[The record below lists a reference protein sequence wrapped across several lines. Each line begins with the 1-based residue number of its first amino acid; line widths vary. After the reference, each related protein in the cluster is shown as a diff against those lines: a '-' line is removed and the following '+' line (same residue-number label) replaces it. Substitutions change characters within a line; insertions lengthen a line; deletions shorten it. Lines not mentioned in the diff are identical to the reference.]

1 MTHSLWERERERER
15 ERETYHCLRDRIFLS
30 EDVKKN
36 LREQYTIVGFGS
48 QVSFWILLFGVV
60 ERRWTKTVRWRCFGC
75 STCSILL
82 CLLED
87 GSTTVL
93 GTNPS
98 ISRKMDNIIW
108 AFYVRF
114 YEARKRKKINSPS
127 SSLCV
132 LTINKCLSY
141 TFKKLPFPLRHNYIV
156 LKKN

>member
-15 ERETYHCLRDRIFLS
+15 ERDVPLFERSNLS
-30 EDVKKN
+30 EWRCQKN

-98 ISRKMDNIIW
+98 ISRKMDNERSTFASTKRENEKKSTPHHHPYAYSQSISVFRTHSKNYPFLYDTIIL
-108 AFYVRF
+108 Y
-114 YEARKRKKINSPS
+114 
-127 SSLCV
+127 
-132 LTINKCLSY
+132 
-141 TFKKLPFPLRHNYIV
+141 